1 MNNIKH
7 LILPHATNIRD
18 LGGLQTQNGKAIRW
32 NKLFRADALSTLDET
47 EWRILYQKGIRTVV
61 DLRSFQETEMF
72 PDTVPKGISWVHCPL
87 QEENLNIY
95 DLDEGAAAAFRRSMA
110 ECYTDIAAKT
120 PQLLCT
126 ALGEVV
132 KGLKTGAVIF
142 HCTAGKDRTG
152 VLAATLLY
160 LLGAYEC
167 DIIADYEVSNTY
179 NRNGLHKMLEDLPN
193 YDELLPM
200 LNSNPENIR
209 ALLIYYNQTDILS
222 LLAENGFG
230 AENMQALQAA
240 VLE

>member
-1 MNNIKH
+1 MDCIKH

-18 LGGLQTQNGKAIRW
+18 LGGLQTQSGKAVRW
-32 NKLFRADALSTLDET
+32 NKLFRADALSALDAT
-47 EWRILYQKGIRTVV
+47 EWQTLYQKGIRTVV
-61 DLRSFQETEMF
+61 DLRSLAETEMF
-72 PDTVPKGISWVHCPL
+72 QDRATQGISWVHCPL
-87 QEENLNIY
+87 QAENLNIY

-110 ECYTDIAAKT
+110 DCYTDIAAKT
-120 PQLLCT
+120 PQLLCA
-126 ALGEVV
+126 ALRAVV
-132 KGLKTGAVIF
+132 KGLEKGAVIF

-167 DIIADYEVSNTY
+167 DIVADYEVSNTY
-179 NRNGLHKMLEDLPN
+179 NRQGLHKMLEELPN

-200 LNSNPENIR
+200 LNSNPENIQ

-222 LLAENGFG
+222 LFAENGFG
-230 AENMQALQAA
+230 EADIQALRAA

>member
-1 MNNIKH
+1 MDYIKH
-7 LILPHATNIRD
+7 LILPHATNVRD
-18 LGGLQTQNGKAIRW
+18 LGGLQTQSGKAVRW
-32 NKLFRADALSTLDET
+32 NRLFRADALSALDET
-47 EWRILYQKGIRTVV
+47 EWQTLYQKGIRTVV
-61 DLRSFQETEMF
+61 DLRSLAETELF
-72 PDTVPKGISWVHCPL
+72 GDCVPQGISWVHCPL

-110 ECYTDIAAKT
+110 DCYTDIAAKT
-120 PQLLCT
+120 PQLLCA
-126 ALGEVV
+126 ALHAVV
-132 KGLKTGAVIF
+132 KGLEKGAVIF

-167 DIIADYEVSNTY
+167 DIVADYEVSNTY
-179 NRNGLHKMLEDLPN
+179 NRNGLHKMLEELPN

-200 LNSNPENIR
+200 LNSDPENIQ

-222 LLAENGFG
+222 RLAENGFG
-230 AENMQALQAA
+230 EAEVQALRAA